1 MFQQNPVNAVVG
13 LAPSWRFCQRV
24 KQIRKYT
31 NLRCQLHRACER
43 YNGGICCCGWVWN
56 LSKEMYIGSS
66 IVLTGPYTG
75 RSLGMRPTHLSGER
89 TTQRAERGGRR
100 ACILS
105 FPLHLITVDD
115 FIPRITP
122 CFNTSCPS
130 PRRMALSHTLT
141 PPLIFDM
148 HFEKLMST
156 ANWSL
161 NVYPNQWDASCSTDL
176 WRGTRRW
183 LARC

>member
-43 YNGGICCCGWVWN
+43 YNGGICCCVWFWN
-56 LSKEMYIGSS
+56 LGKEMYIGSS
-66 IVLTGPYTG
+66 IVLTGPYTR

-105 FPLHLITVDD
+105 FPLHLITRWWLHSENHALFQHVV
-115 FIPRITP
+115 PVSTP
-122 CFNTSCPS
+122 NGPLTHFNPAT
-130 PRRMALSHTLT
+130 RLWHALWKT
-141 PPLIFDM
+141 
-148 HFEKLMST
+148 
-156 ANWSL
+156 
-161 NVYPNQWDASCSTDL
+161 NVH
-176 WRGTRRW
+176 G
-183 LARC
+183 